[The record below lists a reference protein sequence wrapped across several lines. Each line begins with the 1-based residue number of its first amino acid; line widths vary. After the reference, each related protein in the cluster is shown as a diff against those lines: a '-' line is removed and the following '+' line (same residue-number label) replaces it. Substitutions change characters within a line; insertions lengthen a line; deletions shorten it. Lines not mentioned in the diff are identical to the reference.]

1 MHKWTPLLGGCAVGL
16 LALAACSPPAS
27 NPPAG
32 SQPPASSSSSVS
44 TNAPQPSS
52 PAPASTAVGVPTPSA
67 LATDAL
73 SNVIC
78 EPDAAGSWSFSGTL
92 TNAGSSEV
100 KFTVA
105 VAVGVTSSPAG
116 HAMIEQ
122 VVAPGATA
130 TVRADNFASAAPA
143 GAQCEAVVSK

>member
-27 NPPAG
+27 NPPTG
-32 SQPPASSSSSVS
+32 SQPPASSSPSDS
-44 TNAPQPSS
+44 TDAPQPSS
-52 PAPASTAVGVPTPSA
+52 PAPPASGVPTPSA

-73 SNVIC
+73 SDVIC

-105 VAVGVTSSPAG
+105 VAVGATSSVAG

-122 VVAPGATA
+122 TVAPGAKA
-130 TVRADNFASAAPA
+130 TVRADHFASAAPA
-143 GAQCEAVVSK
+143 GAVCEAVVSK